1 MAEATAPTT
10 LVEFASRFTTEE
22 ACAEFLFKIRW
33 PEGFVYPR
41 CGTTRGY
48 QVSGRRTVEC
58 AGPSCRYQCSVTAE
72 TVMHGTK
79 QDRRT
84 WFWAAYLVSTL
95 TAGISTV
102 PFQREMGIARYETA
116 FNILHKLR
124 AALVAPGRDPRTD
137 EVEVDEAYVGGEEE
151 GRPGTGTASESL
163 VACAVELRRWRTK
176 AGKMRVRTGRAPL
189 RVVSDASAESLVPF
203 VVDSIAKAAIV
214 LTDGWPS
221 YPSLRKEGFDHR
233 PVAQD
238 SGENAK
244 YLPHVH
250 GIISNLKTW
259 LMGTHHGR
267 VERQPLQAYLNAYT
281 FRFNRRFWRGPAFL
295 RALGL
300 AVTPA
305 DRPNYEA
312 LDAAGDTGGW
322 LHPYSHANGPAPRSS
337 PTGKSGPGAPESTG

>member
-10 LVEFASRFTTEE
+10 LVEFASRFATEE
-22 ACAEFLFKIRW
+22 ACAEFLFKMRW
-33 PEGFVYPR
+33 PEGVVCP
-41 CGTTRGY
+41 TRGY

-79 QDRRT
+79 QDLRT
-84 WFWAAYLVSTL
+84 WFWAACLVSTL

-163 VACAVELRRWRTK
+163 VACAVVLRRWRTK

-189 RVVSDASAESLVPF
+189 RVVSDASAESLLPF
-203 VVDSIAKAAIV
+203 VVDSIAKGAIV

-221 YPSLRKEGFDHR
+221 YQSLRKEGFDHR
-233 PVAQD
+233 PVAQG
-238 SGENAK
+238 SRENAK
-244 YLPHVH
+244 NLPHVH
-250 GIISNLKTW
+250 RIISNLKTW

-267 VERQPLQAYLNAYT
+267 VERQRLQAYLNEYT
-281 FRFNRRFWRGPAFL
+281 FRFNRLSPSSTASAL
-295 RALGL
+295 RS
-300 AVTPA
+300 TPYPLPLL
-305 DRPNYEA
+305 R
-312 LDAAGDTGGW
+312 
-322 LHPYSHANGPAPRSS
+322 H
-337 PTGKSGPGAPESTG
+337 